1 MTTTITP
8 PNKADEFMRGA
19 AEFITAQ
26 MLKEAEPVI
35 QQALKDMEAK
45 MRARAR
51 ECALAV
57 LDRSMEIHANREV
70 LTIRIQQPNG
80 GWKA

>member
-1 MTTTITP
+1 MSATLPRSPDDTLLKALAATI
-8 PNKADEFMRGA
+8 AD
-19 AEFITAQ
+19 Q
-26 MLKEAEPVI
+26 MCKEAEPVI

-57 LDRSMEIHANREV
+57 LDRSMEIHTNREV

-80 GWKA
+80 GWQA

>member
-1 MTTTITP
+1 MSTTLPPQPDETLLKALAATI
-8 PNKADEFMRGA
+8 ADRMC
-19 AEFITAQ
+19 
-26 MLKEAEPVI
+26 KEAEPFI
-35 QQALKDMEAK
+35 QQAIKDMEAK

-70 LTIRIQQPNG
+70 LTIRIQQPQG
-80 GWKA
+80 EWPA

>member
-1 MTTTITP
+1 MSEYFKPGHGADNLT
-8 PNKADEFMRGA
+8 KAIA
-19 AEFITAQ
+19 AAIADQ
-26 MLKEAEPVI
+26 MVKEAEPVI

-45 MRARAR
+45 MRRRAR

-57 LDRSMEIHANREV
+57 LDRSIEMHGSRDV

-80 GWKA
+80 GAL